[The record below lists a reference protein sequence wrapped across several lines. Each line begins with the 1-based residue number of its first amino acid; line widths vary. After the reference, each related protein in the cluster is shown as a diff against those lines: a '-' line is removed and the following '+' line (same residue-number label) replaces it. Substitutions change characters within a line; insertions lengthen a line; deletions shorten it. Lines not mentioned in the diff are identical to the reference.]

1 MRGLK
6 RWARVLPVALVLFTT
21 TNCGEA
27 AWQGV
32 SMQPAPDIPAFSFTL
47 SSGETF
53 STAPVDGRPTF
64 VFFGYTH
71 CPDIC
76 PVTLADWAKA
86 KAQLGSDGER
96 VRWLFVS
103 IDTERDTPAVAEAYA
118 KQFDESFLGLSGD
131 SATVAN
137 IQAAFSVA
145 SYQTPGAT
153 DDDYLMGH
161 ASQSFLVDDEG
172 TLRTMYSFNSG
183 VDAMVADLKRV
194 LR

>member
-1 MRGLK
+1 MRRLT
-6 RWARVLPVALVLFTT
+6 RSLRRLPVTLALLVSAA
-21 TNCGEA
+21 CGEP

-32 SMQPAPDIPAFSFTL
+32 SMQPAPAIPAFNFTL

-53 STAPVDGRPTF
+53 STAPVNGRPTF

-76 PVTLADWAKA
+76 PVTLSDWAKA
-86 KAQLGSDGER
+86 KAQLGDDGQR

-118 KQFDESFLGLSGD
+118 KQFDDAFLGLSGD

-161 ASQSFLVDDEG
+161 ASQSFLVDGDG

-183 VDAMVADLKRV
+183 VDAMVTDLKRV

>member
-1 MRGLK
+1 MNR
-6 RWARVLPVALVLFTT
+6 RWRAPLLAVALCIIAG
-21 TNCGEA
+21 CGEA
-27 AWQGV
+27 AWEGV
-32 SMQPAPDIPAFSFTL
+32 SMEPAPAIPSFTFTL
-47 SSGETF
+47 SSGDTF
-53 STAPVDGRPTF
+53 TTEPTENRPTF

-86 KAQLGSDGER
+86 KAQLGADGER

-103 IDTERDTPAVAEAYA
+103 IDPERDTPAVADAYA
-118 KQFDESFLGLSGD
+118 KQFDEAFIGLSGD

-137 IQAAFSVA
+137 MQAAFSVA
-145 SYQTPGAT
+145 SYQTPGVS
-153 DDDYLMGH
+153 DDEYLMAH
-161 ASQSFLVDDEG
+161 ASQSFLVDDSG

-183 VDAMVADLKRV
+183 VDAMVTDLKRV